1 MSISECG
8 PGYSWRGEGFISS
21 LQTSSLILNQH
32 EGLLAWG
39 WGLGSDPA
47 SPTQWTVFVLTILLM
62 FAYPASFNRFL
73 FDLEGV

>member
-1 MSISECG
+1 MSISEYC
-8 PGYSWRGEGFISS
+8 PGYPWSGEGFISF
-21 LQTSSLILNQH
+21 LQTSSLILQQH

-39 WGLGSDPA
+39 RDLGCDPA
-47 SPTQWTVFVLTILLM
+47 SPTLWIGFVLLVLLM